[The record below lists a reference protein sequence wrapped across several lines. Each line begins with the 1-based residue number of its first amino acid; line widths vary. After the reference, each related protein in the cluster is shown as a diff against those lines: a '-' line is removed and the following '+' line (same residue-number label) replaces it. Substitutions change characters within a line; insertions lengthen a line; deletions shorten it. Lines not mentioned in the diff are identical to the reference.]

1 MNASDTPVNLEQR
14 SIWELNNRMPTISE
28 QRMSS
33 IHGSQLYPQYLSD
46 TRQLQPYRQAWIPD
60 ETKSP
65 NNKTTQGYITLKK

>member
-1 MNASDTPVNLEQR
+1 MNASDSPVNLEQR
-14 SIWELNNRMPTISE
+14 SIWELNNRMPTMGE

-33 IHGSQLYPQYLSD
+33 IRGSQLYSQYLSD

-65 NNKTTQGYITLKK
+65 SSKTTQGYMTLKT

>member
-1 MNASDTPVNLEQR
+1 MHHSPVNFEQK
-14 SIWELNNRMPTISE
+14 SVWELNNPMPMINE
-28 QRMSS
+28 LGISS

-65 NNKTTQGYITLKK
+65 SSKTTQGYVSLKK

>member
-1 MNASDTPVNLEQR
+1 MNACDSPLNFDQR

-28 QRMSS
+28 LGMSS

-65 NNKTTQGYITLKK
+65 NNKTTQGYITSKK